1 MNLQQPFLGT
11 QYYRPPFP
19 DNGLWRADME
29 QMRQTGLDVV
39 QLWVCWGWVEPRPG
53 EFRFDDYDELMETAQ
68 AAGLG
73 VVLST
78 IAEIHPFWVPRVI
91 PGATMVNQLG
101 VPIVS
106 SARRECN
113 VGLTPGGC
121 FDHPELRER
130 MELFLSTVAGRYADH
145 PALAA
150 WDIWNETRWTVQSD
164 AYACY
169 CPSTLASFRSW
180 LLRRHGDLDGISAA
194 WKRRYD
200 TIEDVMPGK
209 ESGRPFVDL
218 MEFQAFLQWRAREH
232 LAMRARVFRSAGGD
246 HPVTA
251 HSAFPPTLSGSIDEE
266 MCLARGNDFELAE
279 LVDAFGCSQF
289 PAWGGMTPAW
299 QTGSDI
305 ELATRFEAA
314 YWAAG
319 AGDAWVSELQGG
331 GICRGFEVYE
341 PVEGDRQARWVW
353 SAISRGIKGA
363 IFWAWRDEVFGYESG
378 GFGIVGNDGRS
389 ASRLAALGR
398 LSGALAEH
406 RELLGAYQPDLPE
419 VGVLFSGPAYQ
430 LEWAQH
436 GHSESAQASVVGW
449 MTTLER
455 LQLPYRVLDSGH
467 LDGLDSLRLLVL
479 PWPLAIEDQAA
490 ARIADWVR
498 AGGHVVTEAELA
510 AYDTLG
516 FYRYGPDR
524 GFAVALGVEHQGRR
538 QLETSPVLSLGPQG
552 GELRSAVLVEA
563 LGDTGEV
570 LGTNAAGEPAVVRSA
585 VGAGAVLAIG
595 SFPGQP
601 AARERSAALERLLTT
616 ELSRAG
622 VRRAFRFST
631 DDGEVLQWRTGTDG
645 RGTRLLFVLTQREDT
660 PVTIQPVTIQ
670 PDPGAGT
677 AAGADLLAV
686 PDLLAG
692 ADWKVTADG
701 GQVSWSG
708 RTGAAGVAVLSWRE
722 A

>member
-1 MNLQQPFLGT
+1 MELHQPFLGT

-19 DNGLWRADME
+19 ETRHWRADLE
-29 QMRQTGLDVV
+29 QMRETGLDVV

-53 EFRFDDYDELMETAQ
+53 EFRFDDYDELIEAAQ

-78 IAEIHPFWVPRVI
+78 IAEIHPFWVPRIV
-91 PGATMVNQLG
+91 PGATMVNELG

-106 SARRECN
+106 SPRRECN

-130 MELFLSTVAGRYADH
+130 MGGFLSAVAARYADH

-150 WDIWNETRWTVQSD
+150 WDIWNETRWTIQSD

-169 CPSTLASFRSW
+169 CPSTLAAFRRW
-180 LLRRHGDLDGISAA
+180 LLDRHGDLNGVNSA
-194 WKRRYD
+194 WRRRYD

-209 ESGRPFVDL
+209 APGRPFTDL
-218 MEFQAFLQWRAREH
+218 MEFQAFLQWRARDH
-232 LAMRARVFRSAGGD
+232 MAWRARIFRDADAG

-251 HSAFPPTLSGSIDEE
+251 HSAFPPTLSGSLDEE
-266 MCLARGNDFELAE
+266 MSVARGNDFELAE

-319 AGDAWVSELQGG
+319 RSDAWVSELQGG

-341 PVEGDRQARWVW
+341 PVAGDRQARWVW
-353 SAISRGIKGA
+353 SAISRGMKGA
-363 IFWAWRDEVFGYESG
+363 IFWAWRDEVFGYEAG
-378 GFGIVGNDGRS
+378 GFGITGSDGLA
-389 ASRLAALGR
+389 ASRLAELRR
-398 LSGALAEH
+398 LSGTLREH
-406 RELLGAYQPDLPE
+406 RELLGAYQPDPPE
-419 VGVLFSGPAYQ
+419 VGVLFSAPAYQ
-430 LEWAQH
+430 LEWAQD
-436 GHSESAQASVVGW
+436 GSSESAQASVVGW

-455 LQLPYRVLDSGH
+455 MQVPYRVLDSGH
-467 LDGLDSLRLLVL
+467 LDELDSVRLLVM
-479 PWPLAIEDQAA
+479 PWPLVIDDVAA
-490 ARIADWVR
+490 GRIAEWVR
-498 AGGHVVTEAELA
+498 AGGHVITEAELA

-524 GFAVALGVEHQGRR
+524 PLAVALGVSHQGRR
-538 QLETSPVLSLGPQG
+538 PLAGNPVLTLGAGAGKLPT
-552 GELRSAVLVEA
+552 AVLVEVISDSA
-563 LGDTGEV
+563 GEV
-570 LGTNAAGEPAVVRSA
+570 LGRTESGEAAIVRSA
-585 VGAGAVLAIG
+585 AGNGAVVAVG

-601 AARERSAALERLLTT
+601 AAKERSAALEQLLS
-616 ELSRAG
+616 EALDAAG
-622 VRRAFRFST
+622 VAPAFRCLPG
-631 DDGEVLQWRTGTDG
+631 DGEVLQWRTGTDG
-645 RGTRLLFVLTQREDT
+645 RGTRLLFVMTQLADT
-660 PVTIQPVTIQ
+660 PVTVSPAAGLAG
-670 PDPGAGT
+670 PGAEAT
-677 AAGADLLAV
+677 DLLGGAAWKMTDG
-686 PDLLAG
+686 PDG
-692 ADWKVTADG
+692 P
-701 GQVSWSG
+701 SWSG
-708 RTGAAGVAVLSWRE
+708 RTGPAGVAVLSWPE